1 MAAAQI
7 FLVTPR
13 SAEPATFGQILAE
26 VLVAASVAA
35 LLVRRHER
43 TDAAYHALAQ
53 ALLPV
58 AQRAGCAM
66 LVEDD
71 PALARQIGA
80 DGVHVTGNARAVKDA
95 VAALKPGLIV
105 GAGPVRN
112 RHEAMSLGELDVDY
126 LFFGDLSAPADA
138 TAREMGAWWAETFEV
153 PSVLSGSAGDDAAGC
168 EFLALGESFWTST
181 EPPAELAVRAAKT
194 LETA

>member
-13 SAEPATFGQILAE
+13 SAEPETFGSALAE
-26 VLVAASVAA
+26 VLAAAPVAA

-43 TDAAYHALAQ
+43 THAAYRALVQAVLPAAQ
-53 ALLPV
+53 GAN
-58 AQRAGCAM
+58 CAV

-71 PALARQIGA
+71 VALARQVGA

-95 VAALKPGLIV
+95 VAAIKPDLIV
-105 GAGPVRN
+105 GAGPIRS
-112 RHEAMSLGELDVDY
+112 RHEAMSLGELDVEY
-126 LFFGDLSAPADA
+126 LFFGDLSDPADA
-138 TAREMGAWWAETFEV
+138 NAREMGAWWAQTFEV

-168 EFLALGESFWTST
+168 EFLALGESFWTGT
-181 EPPAELAVRAAKT
+181 EPPAVLAVRAART
-194 LETA
+194 LEAA

>member
-7 FLVTPR
+7 FLVTPQ
-13 SAEPATFGQILAE
+13 SAESATFGPALAE
-26 VLVAASVAA
+26 VLAAAPVAA

-43 TDAAYHALAQ
+43 TDTAYQ
-53 ALLPV
+53 ALVQAVLPA
-58 AQRAGCAM
+58 AQGASCAV

-71 PALARQIGA
+71 AALARQIGA
-80 DGVHVTGNARAVKDA
+80 DGVHVTGDARAVKDA
-95 VAALKPGLIV
+95 VATLKPGLIV
-105 GAGPVRN
+105 GAGPIRS

-126 LFFGDLSAPADA
+126 LFFGDLSNPADA
-138 TAREMGAWWAETFEV
+138 NAREMGAWWAETFEI

-168 EFLALGESFWTST
+168 EFLALGESFWTGT
-181 EPPAELAVRAAKT
+181 EPPAVLANRAART